1 MEQEKDSATG
11 KRMSLLFMLI
21 FIALAVLIWRLS
33 FIQLTSGDEY
43 VKLAEGNRYIT
54 QSIPA
59 PRGII
64 FDSKGKELVGNKPAY
79 TITFQRLGS
88 DVQDPMMLVA
98 QLSPAD
104 ALNMDPVKLFNA
116 MDPFGEKYS
125 LGTARK
131 VIT

>member
-1 MEQEKDSATG
+1 MTNMEQEKDSATG

-79 TITFQRLGS
+79 
-88 DVQDPMMLVA
+88 
-98 QLSPAD
+98 
-104 ALNMDPVKLFNA
+104 
-116 MDPFGEKYS
+116 
-125 LGTARK
+125 
-131 VIT
+131 